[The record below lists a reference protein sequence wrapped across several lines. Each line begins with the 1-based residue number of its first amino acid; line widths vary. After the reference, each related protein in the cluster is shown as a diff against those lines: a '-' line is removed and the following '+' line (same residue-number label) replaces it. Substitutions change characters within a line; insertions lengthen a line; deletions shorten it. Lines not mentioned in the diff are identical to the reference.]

1 VAGVTT
7 VMPVAGILLSRPIE
21 SGELAALLGGV
32 PAAAHVD
39 VAARAEPWP
48 GAVPAHQG
56 HVLLRGRGGA
66 DRVAELRALTDVGRA
81 ILGHPAALFYVN
93 PIGET
98 VHDRVAIEQS
108 LVRHDQ
114 RGVPPLD
121 VWTSVR
127 RLDRGD
133 GWSTMDTVGM
143 AQLGVVDHEVCF
155 VADRYRA
162 ADIDAFLR
170 NVSIH
175 LVRRGDVIGDGDTV
189 DGPGGVAWRAHRLQ
203 TSLRAPPRPV
213 LRWFAEDGAEAPEEL
228 GVVEED

>member
-1 VAGVTT
+1 
-7 VMPVAGILLSRPIE
+7 MPVAGILLSRPVE
-21 SGELAALLGGV
+21 SGELTALLGGV
-32 PAAAHVD
+32 PAVAHVA
-39 VAARAEPWP
+39 VEIHLERWP
-48 GAVPAHQG
+48 GELPAHQG
-56 HVLLRGRGGA
+56 HVLLRGHGGD
-66 DRVAELRALTDVGRA
+66 DRVGELRAITEVARA
-81 ILGHPAALFYVN
+81 ILGHPAALAYVN

-98 VHDRVAIEQS
+98 VHDRAAIERS
-108 LVRHDQ
+108 LDRHDQ

-155 VADRYRA
+155 VADRYRVG
-162 ADIDAFLR
+162 DLEAFLR
-170 NVSIH
+170 NVSFH

-203 TSLRAPPRPV
+203 TSLRAPARPV

>member
-1 VAGVTT
+1 
-7 VMPVAGILLSRPIE
+7 MPVAGILLSRPIE
-21 SGELAALLGGV
+21 SGELTALLGAV
-32 PAAAHVD
+32 AAAAHVD
-39 VAARAEPWP
+39 IDVHPDPWT
-48 GAVPAHQG
+48 GAMPAHQA
-56 HVLLRGRGGA
+56 HVRLRGRGGA

-81 ILGHPAALFYVN
+81 LLGHPAALAFVS
-93 PIGET
+93 PAGEA
-98 VHDRVAIEQS
+98 VVDREAIDRS
-108 LVRHDQ
+108 LIRHDE
-114 RGVPPLD
+114 RGIPPLEL
-121 VWTSVR
+121 WTSVR

-143 AQLGVVDHEVCF
+143 AQLGAVDHEACF

-162 ADIDAFLR
+162 ADIEAFLR

-203 TSLRAPPRPV
+203 TSLRAPARPV

-228 GVVEED
+228 SVVEED

>member
-1 VAGVTT
+1 MFT
-7 VMPVAGILLSRPIE
+7 VMPLAVVLLSRPFE
-21 SGELAALLGGV
+21 HGELTALVSGI
-32 PAAAHVD
+32 PAAAR
-39 VAARAEPWP
+39 VAVEVHLEQWP
-48 GAVPAHQG
+48 GELPAHQG
-56 HVLLRGRGGA
+56 HVLLRGHGGD
-66 DRVAELRALTDVGRA
+66 DRIGDLRAITEVARA
-81 ILGHPAALFYVN
+81 ILGHSAALAYVC
-93 PIGET
+93 PAGEA
-98 VHDRVAIEQS
+98 VRDRKAIDRA
-108 LVRHDQ
+108 LARHDQ

-162 ADIDAFLR
+162 ADIEAFLR
-170 NVSIH
+170 NVSFH

>member
-7 VMPVAGILLSRPIE
+7 VMPVAGILLSRPVE
-21 SGELAALLGGV
+21 SGELTALLGGV

-39 VAARAEPWP
+39 IDVRPAPWP
-48 GAVPAHQG
+48 GELPAHHG
-56 HVLLRGRGGA
+56 HVLLRGRGGD
-66 DRVAELRALTDVGRA
+66 DRVAALRALTDVARA
-81 ILGHPAALFYVN
+81 ILGHPAALAYVN

-98 VHDRVAIEQS
+98 VHDRAAIERS
-108 LVRHDQ
+108 LDRHDE

-162 ADIDAFLR
+162 GDLEAFLR

-175 LVRRGDVIGDGDTV
+175 LLRRGDVIGDGDTV

-203 TSLRAPPRPV
+203 TSLRAPARPV
-213 LRWFAEDGAEAPEEL
+213 LRWFADDGAEAPEAL

>member
-1 VAGVTT
+1 VTGVTT
-7 VMPVAGILLSRPIE
+7 VMPVAGILLSRPVE
-21 SGELAALLGGV
+21 SGELTALLGGI

-39 VAARAEPWP
+39 IDVRPVPWP
-48 GAVPAHQG
+48 GELPVHQG
-56 HVLLRGRGGA
+56 HVLLRGRGGV
-66 DRVAELRALTDVGRA
+66 DRVGDLRAITEVARA
-81 ILGHPAALFYVN
+81 ILGHSAALAYVC
-93 PIGET
+93 PAGEA
-98 VHDRVAIEQS
+98 VRDREAIDRA
-108 LVRHDQ
+108 LARHDQ

-162 ADIDAFLR
+162 GDLEAFLR
-170 NVSIH
+170 NVSFH

-228 GVVEED
+228 SVVEED